1 MIAINIWHILVIL
14 LMLFVAGAGIYL
26 TFKQQNKKLI
36 FPMTFSIILVSALVV
51 AFLLLAVDKYT
62 KKVSV
67 YKLENKRLLSLEKIV
82 YTGFVK
88 NEGDYPVGEVTF
100 EVKLVNQGYATGS
113 IGSTSFFTPSG
124 FKEFFSG
131 GGANILYNKPQI
143 IKKQFVV
150 ARNLKAGEAVPF
162 RVVFDFPPYFRNVK
176 QYTDIFGH

>member
-1 MIAINIWHILVIL
+1 MIAINIWHILIIL
-14 LMLFVAGAGIYL
+14 LILLISGGGIYL
-26 TFKQQNKKLI
+26 AFKQQNKKLI
-36 FPMTFSIILVSALVV
+36 YPMTFSIILVSFLIAS
-51 AFLLLAVDKYT
+51 FLLLAVDKYT
-62 KKVSV
+62 KKVSL
-67 YKLENKRLLSLEKIV
+67 YKLENKRLLNLEKVV

-88 NEGDYPVGEVTF
+88 NEGSYPIAEVTF

-113 IGSTSFFTPSG
+113 IASTSFFTPSG

-150 ARNLKAGEAVPF
+150 ARDLKPGQAEQF

-176 QYTDIFGH
+176 QYTDVFGH